1 VKAFDALN
9 HNPTNALR
17 IHQNTLSEPRIP
29 NRNAPPTAGAAC
41 DVPHHI
47 TQRRDNRQTEFQ
59 TDVDRF
65 FYLDL
70 LCRKPHEHDLSTLGR
85 RPMPNHVHVIAVLV
99 RTDAMAKTL
108 GQSGGQSGKGSI
120 TKAAGA

>member
-1 VKAFDALN
+1 VTAFDALN

-29 NRNAPPTAGAAC
+29 NRNAPPTAGVAC
-41 DVPHHI
+41 DVSHHI
-47 TQRRDNRQTEFQ
+47 TQRGDNRQTVFQ
-59 TDVDRF
+59 TDADRL

-70 LCRKPHEHDLSTLGR
+70 LRQKSHEHGLSILGR

-99 RTDAMAKTL
+99 RTDAMAKTP
-108 GQSGGQSGKGSI
+108 GQSGS
-120 TKAAGA
+120 